1 MLDERKSAE
10 EKNTVECPCVPVMR
24 FLNNEMHLDPQA
36 NNNGRSVGA
45 RETRRNESVDA
56 VAEESPIANAD
67 TDVRNKPIP
76 LLFQ

>member
-36 NNNGRSVGA
+36 NNNSHSVGA
-45 RETRRNESVDA
+45 GKTRSNESVDA
-56 VAEESPIANAD
+56 VAEVGPVANAD

-76 LLFQ
+76 SLTQ